1 MTGLSDGGGLRGRQH
16 ADVAH
21 DLQYAA
27 EACPDAQFVE
37 TQGLASL
44 VNEQR
49 ETSLR
54 RIRTQRA
61 LALRRLEDHRCA
73 ERHGH
78 FHGRRI
84 LQVGAHLCEVRP
96 AIAPV
101 CRSMP

>member
-1 MTGLSDGGGLRGRQH
+1 MTGLRDGADVRGRQH

-21 DLQYAA
+21 DLQDAA
-27 EACPDAQFVE
+27 EACPDAELVE

-54 RIRTQRA
+54 RVRTQRA

-78 FHGRRI
+78 VHGRRI
-84 LQVGAHLCEVRP
+84 LQVPAHLCEVRG
-96 AIAPV
+96 
-101 CRSMP
+101 